1 MTLGIPVPQVYI
13 VPAERFCREMGPAL
27 GVNLAEFEFPAYFNF
42 FIYKKRC
49 TLVVD
54 SQEAEDNICRV
65 FNETLL
71 GPAQFRRERDPVAYE
86 EEDFAP
92 NFPREAIPDL
102 EKELRYFRIM
112 PDGKELAVDLLLD
125 FSQFNQPEEGSC
137 HENLGVPP
145 NINNKDVEDDDEM
158 DEEELDE
165 ALEIVGDEE
174 VGEEEEVPADAH
186 GVEKRADDLRWS
198 YKKARWVGKCESS
211 LLLKNKL
218 FVVYLRCQR
227 FQAMLLLCGR
237 QMQPTSRSEIE
248 QYHEL
253 KFLKCRVVPN
263 ISYTTL
269 ISTI

>member
-71 GPAQFRRERDPVAYE
+71 GPAQFRRENDSVPFE
-86 EEDFAP
+86 EEDFALD
-92 NFPREAIPDL
+92 FPRDAIPNL

-112 PDGKELAVDLLLD
+112 PDGRELAVDLLLD
-125 FSQFNQPEEGSC
+125 FSQFKQPGNGDC

-145 NINNKDVEDDDEM
+145 NMHHQDIDE
-158 DEEELDE
+158 
-165 ALEIVGDEE
+165 DEE
-174 VGEEEEVPADAH
+174 VETDDEELNETLSLIGCEETGVHEEVPADAR
-186 GVEKRADDLRWS
+186 GVEERAESKWTYR
-198 YKKARWVGKCESS
+198 KARWVGTQ
-211 LLLKNKL
+211 LQL
-218 FVVYLRCQR
+218 
-227 FQAMLLLCGR
+227 A
-237 QMQPTSRSEIE
+237 
-248 QYHEL
+248 
-253 KFLKCRVVPN
+253 
-263 ISYTTL
+263 
-269 ISTI
+269 

>member
-42 FIYKKRC
+42 FVYKKRC

-71 GPAQFRRERDPVAYE
+71 GPAQFRRENDPVPFE

-92 NFPREAIPDL
+92 DFPRDAVPNL

-112 PDGKELAVDLLLD
+112 PDGRELAVDLLLD
-125 FSQFNQPEEGSC
+125 FSQFKQPGDGDC

-145 NINNKDVEDDDEM
+145 NVCSHDVDDEDDI

-165 ALEIVGDEE
+165 TLAYVGSEE
-174 VGEEEEVPADAH
+174 SGDYEEVPVDVQR
-186 GVEKRADDLRWS
+186 VENRDSTKWS
-198 YKKARWVGKCESS
+198 YRKARWVGMSI
-211 LLLKNKL
+211 L
-218 FVVYLRCQR
+218 
-227 FQAMLLLCGR
+227 
-237 QMQPTSRSEIE
+237 
-248 QYHEL
+248 
-253 KFLKCRVVPN
+253 
-263 ISYTTL
+263 
-269 ISTI
+269 

>member
-42 FIYKKRC
+42 FVYKKRC

-71 GPAQFRRERDPVAYE
+71 GPAQFRREVDPVPFE

-92 NFPREAIPDL
+92 DFPRDAIPNL

-112 PDGKELAVDLLLD
+112 PDGKELAVDVLLD
-125 FSQFNQPEEGSC
+125 FSQFKQPGDGYC

-145 NINNKDVEDDDEM
+145 NIDEKDVDEDEL
-158 DEEELDE
+158 DEEDLDE
-165 ALEIVGDEE
+165 ALGLTGDEDAE
-174 VGEEEEVPADAH
+174 EDDEEEVPLDEKE
-186 GVEKRADDLRWS
+186 VEKRASSKWS
-198 YKKARWVGKCESS
+198 YKKARWVGE
-211 LLLKNKL
+211 
-218 FVVYLRCQR
+218 
-227 FQAMLLLCGR
+227 
-237 QMQPTSRSEIE
+237 
-248 QYHEL
+248 
-253 KFLKCRVVPN
+253 
-263 ISYTTL
+263 
-269 ISTI
+269 